1 MKILGN
7 FYNGEK
13 ITVEGKILKSFSVL
27 LQVGSSIKLISNE
40 DEAAEAVR
48 NILGSSTAE
57 PDRKRAKKSSPQQQQ
72 HSHHQLP
79 QQQQQQ
85 LAAHLSG
92 QAETMDPLQ
101 KCAEEILAGVKRPTA
116 VEGSVVH
123 FLLPDKQ
130 SG

>member
-1 MKILGN
+1 
-7 FYNGEK
+7 
-13 ITVEGKILKSFSVL
+13 V
-27 LQVGSSIKLISNE
+27 QVGSSIKLISNE

-57 PDRKRAKKSSPQQQQ
+57 PERKRAKKSSPQHHQQQQ

-79 QQQQQQ
+79 QQQQQ

-92 QAETMDPLQ
+92 QVETMDPLQ

>member
-1 MKILGN
+1 MQEILLLRKDSCCR
-7 FYNGEK
+7 ED
-13 ITVEGKILKSFSVL
+13 LKKRISVL

-57 PDRKRAKKSSPQQQQ
+57 PDRKRAKKSSPQHHQQQQ

-79 QQQQQQ
+79 QQQQ
-85 LAAHLSG
+85 LAAHMSG

>member
-1 MKILGN
+1 MKCFI
-7 FYNGEK
+7 
-13 ITVEGKILKSFSVL
+13 
-27 LQVGSSIKLISNE
+27 QVGSNIKLISNE

-57 PDRKRAKKSSPQQQQ
+57 PERKRPKKA
-72 HSHHQLP
+72 HI
-79 QQQQQQ
+79 QQQ
-85 LAAHLSG
+85 LRG
-92 QAETMDPLQ
+92 REPETMDPLQ

-130 SG
+130 SGQKTLFSFLILFQLHSARLMSLW

>member
-1 MKILGN
+1 MRFLN
-7 FYNGEK
+7 LF
-13 ITVEGKILKSFSVL
+13 LFL
-27 LQVGSSIKLISNE
+27 AQVGSSIKLISNE

-57 PDRKRAKKSSPQQQQ
+57 PDRKRAKKSSPQHHQQQQ
-72 HSHHQLP
+72 HSHH

-92 QAETMDPLQ
+92 QTETMDPLQ

>member
-1 MKILGN
+1 M
-7 FYNGEK
+7 
-13 ITVEGKILKSFSVL
+13 ITLITFAV
-27 LQVGSSIKLISNE
+27 QVGSNIKLISNE

-57 PDRKRAKKSSPQQQQ
+57 PDRKRIKKSPLHS
-72 HSHHQLP
+72 SHHQQHAHTHQLQQHHQQQ

-85 LAAHLSG
+85 LARSR
-92 QAETMDPLQ
+92 QPETMDPLQ

-130 SG
+130 TGQKLKMNMFC